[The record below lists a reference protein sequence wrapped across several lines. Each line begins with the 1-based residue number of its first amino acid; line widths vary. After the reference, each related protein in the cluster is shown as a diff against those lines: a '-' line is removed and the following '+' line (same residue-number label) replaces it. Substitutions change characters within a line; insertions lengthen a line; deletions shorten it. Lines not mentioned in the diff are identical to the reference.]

1 MKQLIPILLCLW
13 FWFIVP
19 AIINAEPIE
28 IAINSSIIEESV
40 NPVKTYY
47 LNVLGQGRGE
57 LNIDPPATKI
67 VVTSQSGDTKIR
79 CGDEQNIYTCSPG
92 RRLELEYEVATPV
105 VSFWGENLSDVQVRL
120 QIDVDQIV
128 PE

>member
-1 MKQLIPILLCLW
+1 MTNAIANTVKCDRQILELRSLTPEKFVI
-13 FWFIVP
+13 FWCYIL
-19 AIINAEPIE
+19 
-28 IAINSSIIEESV
+28 
-40 NPVKTYY
+40 TCGRWD

-92 RRLELEYEVATPV
+92 RKLELEYEVATPV